1 MHSVKQPERNNIHG
15 VGKSAHH
22 SRIKYMPQMDR
33 ELEDM
38 NLLLSHCS
46 RMLCSSFSMV
56 LYGISKGNFY
66 YVLLGLGV

>member
-38 NLLLSHCS
+38 NLLLSH
-46 RMLCSSFSMV
+46 
-56 LYGISKGNFY
+56 
-66 YVLLGLGV
+66 